1 MAVKVTVNSVS
12 PNRVSIN
19 NQQRTTIRSVGLA
32 NPESK
37 LENLSDVDASDP
49 DNNQG
54 TGASWSYTQGP
65 LGTWTQNGPGFVG
78 TGNAGNNQYCD
89 AISGDGKVAAVI
101 DDAGEF
107 WTFV

>member
-32 NPESK
+32 NQDTK

-49 DNNQG
+49 DNNEILVYDETLNKYVIKTLPNLDGG
-54 TGASWSYTQGP
+54 T
-65 LGTWTQNGPGFVG
+65 F
-78 TGNAGNNQYCD
+78 
-89 AISGDGKVAAVI
+89 
-101 DDAGEF
+101 
-107 WTFV
+107 

>member
-49 DNNQG
+49 DNNEILVYDETLNKYVIKTLPKINGG
-54 TGASWSYTQGP
+54 T
-65 LGTWTQNGPGFVG
+65 F
-78 TGNAGNNQYCD
+78 
-89 AISGDGKVAAVI
+89 
-101 DDAGEF
+101 
-107 WTFV
+107 

>member
-32 NPESK
+32 NQETK

-49 DNNQG
+49 DNNEILVYDETLNKYVIKTLPNLDGG
-54 TGASWSYTQGP
+54 T
-65 LGTWTQNGPGFVG
+65 F
-78 TGNAGNNQYCD
+78 
-89 AISGDGKVAAVI
+89 
-101 DDAGEF
+101 
-107 WTFV
+107 

>member
-49 DNNQG
+49 DNNEILVYDETLNKYVIKTLPNITGG
-54 TGASWSYTQGP
+54 T
-65 LGTWTQNGPGFVG
+65 F
-78 TGNAGNNQYCD
+78 
-89 AISGDGKVAAVI
+89 
-101 DDAGEF
+101 
-107 WTFV
+107 